1 MIYFDIVT
9 TALVH
14 LIVEI
19 YNVGN
24 ISPYP
29 LQYLEAN
36 SVNINKAKGTITTS
50 PDSVGYVPWVTIS
63 R

>member
-1 MIYFDIVT
+1 MIYLDIVIM
-9 TALVH
+9 AFVH

-24 ISPYP
+24 ISPCP

-36 SVNINKAKGTITTS
+36 FVNINKAKGTIITF